1 MKSINQS
8 HYTGEQVTMIIE
20 RLKSSQK
27 IVEDKDA
34 SISSIVPQSARINSS
49 DMNAQFD
56 FTMEDQQIQLRN
68 GSAVHSSA
76 VQSSVQ
82 S

>member
-56 FTMEDQQIQLRN
+56 FTLEDQQIQLRN